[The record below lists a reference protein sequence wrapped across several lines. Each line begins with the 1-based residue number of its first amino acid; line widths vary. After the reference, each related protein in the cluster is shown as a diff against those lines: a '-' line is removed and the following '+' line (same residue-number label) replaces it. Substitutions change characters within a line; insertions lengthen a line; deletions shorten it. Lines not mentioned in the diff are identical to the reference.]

1 MPRRHLAG
9 WVFDAIPGPDG
20 MTVWFR
26 AESWETVPLLAP
38 FRPSF
43 VLAGKNLKEASLRAA
58 STRWNCSLARGEGTE
73 FFSGRAIPAW
83 TFTVSAP
90 LLLGSIVRKAE
101 KALRPG
107 SKIRYLLADG
117 KGRAMGFLDGNEM
130 PDFSRYEEMLREAE
144 EELLGPVRGHD
155 APAR

>member
-1 MPRRHLAG
+1 MELLPCAGGRHGVLFRKG
-9 WVFDAIPGPDG
+9 DPGVDVHG
-20 MTVWFR
+20 FR
-26 AESWETVPLLAP
+26 AAP
-38 FRPSF
+38 PGLHR
-43 VLAGKNLKEASLRAA
+43 AKGGK
-58 STRWNCSLARGEGTE
+58 G
-73 FFSGRAIPAW
+73 
-83 TFTVSAP
+83 V
-90 LLLGSIVRKAE
+90 
-101 KALRPG
+101 RPG